1 MNVKELIRSQ
11 PPECIAAVILKKFQ
25 AEQEGRERAKK
36 RLVQFIEDLNQIE
49 PVESGHM
56 ILGIFHV
63 DEDGDYLDPC
73 LYRKEDLAAGL
84 PPDSELAK
92 LECIDGLCEAEVERL
107 AHIRDFPESYAF
119 EFSPWNEILGYE
131 IDVRNARDVGVPELC
146 AAIIWDMTFFG
157 FEEEKVEAERRK
169 LDEAARESE
178 EIRKRPEE
186 EQKKYFLS
194 AEDVFAKFGL
204 PERTE
209 EERRESHRR
218 ICREVLTNN
227 LRTYRALQKYGC
239 SDPAATLQAHNGEQK
254 N

>member
-56 ILGIFHV
+56 VLGIFHV

-84 PPDSELAK
+84 PPDSELDK

-119 EFSPWNEILGYE
+119 EFSRWNEILGYE
-131 IDVRNARDVGVPELC
+131 IDVRNAYDVGATELC
-146 AAIIWDMTFFG
+146 AAVIWEMTFFG
-157 FEEEKVEAERRK
+157 FDEERVEAERQK
-169 LDEAARESE
+169 LHEAAREAE
-178 EIRKRPEE
+178 EIRKLPEE
-186 EQKKYFLS
+186 EQRKFYVPM
-194 AEDVFAKFGL
+194 EEVFAKFDI

-209 EERRESHRR
+209 EEKQEAHRKL
-218 ICREVLTNN
+218 CREVLTNN
-227 LRTYRALQKYGC
+227 VRTYQALKKYVR
-239 SDPAATLQAHNGEQK
+239 EI
-254 N
+254 

>member
-11 PPECIAAVILKKFQ
+11 SPECIATVILKKFQ
-25 AEQEGRERAKK
+25 AEQEGRERAIK
-36 RLVQFIEDLNQIE
+36 RLVQFIEDLNKIE
-49 PVESGHM
+49 PIESGHM

-73 LYRKEDLAAGL
+73 LYRKENLAAGL
-84 PPDSELAK
+84 PLDSELAR

-119 EFSPWNEILGYE
+119 EFSRWSEILGYE

-157 FEEEKVEAERRK
+157 FEEEQVEVERRK

-186 EQKKYFLS
+186 EQKKYYIP
-194 AEDVFAKFGL
+194 AEEVSAKFGF

-209 EERRESHRR
+209 EEKRKSHRR
-218 ICREVLTNN
+218 LCRETFTNN
-227 LRTYRALQKYGC
+227 LRTYHALQKYGC
-239 SDPAATLQAHNGEQK
+239 GPSATLQAHEGEQK
-254 N
+254 T